1 MNLQTQAN
9 PVQLLLGTPTGRRR
23 LSRSS
28 ISFFD
33 SHYCGMEP
41 TEHRKKWLTKIDRA
55 RTRAK
60 EKCRQEKILLLG
72 PRKHGKSETAV
83 TICTRFIC
91 EDRAV
96 RILLIGSTAGQASKR
111 LRRVKKLL
119 ESKRVED
126 DWCSGSIKDG
136 LGPFRNRGSKWGDY
150 SLEVVRPIE
159 VEDHI
164 DPTMEASGR
173 DGAIT
178 GGHFDI
184 IILDDVEDV
193 KHVKNS
199 RIRAETKEWFQ
210 EIVFPILEPDGLLL
224 VIGTRKHRDDLYNF
238 FMDPHMGFD
247 VIHNRAILE
256 EADHVE
262 PIFEMVDGRRKL
274 VDVKVTG
281 GRVLWPRSDIGPES
295 RRRGIEYIYRV
306 KLSYPDPKLFT
317 REWQN
322 EVLDDED
329 RMFKSPWIR
338 AGMLLG
344 QDVSLYTGLAP
355 RPIVFPP
362 KHGGYRVKWPD
373 LIVVQAWDLSL
384 IFDEKDAEDKDS
396 DWTVGITAGWE
407 PATDKNWLMGI
418 RRQRGL
424 DPDEMEDLIIEERLR
439 FPQYDPRRPGV
450 PYVRAVGVEK
460 NSFGAVYL
468 WGLTKRMTP
477 YGKLPLV
484 PHTTTGSNKADPWE
498 GVPAMKHMWKTQG
511 VVIPSATQADNI
523 ETLPLREE
531 FADFGVAK
539 HDDTVLAFWI
549 WSCIMRIVKADWIR
563 TNRRRAS
570 PRTSVGRRRERI
582 KGGQS
587 SPE

>member
-1 MNLQTQAN
+1 MTSLTKADAVQT
-9 PVQLLLGTPTGRRR
+9 LLGTPTGRRR

-28 ISFFD
+28 VSFFD

-41 TEHRKKWLTKIDRA
+41 TKHRKRWLTKIVKARA
-55 RTRAK
+55 RAK
-60 EKCRQEKILLLG
+60 EKSRQEKILLLG

-83 TICTRFIC
+83 TVCAKFIC
-91 EDRAV
+91 EDRSV
-96 RILLIGSTAGQASKR
+96 RILLISNKAGNASKR

-119 ESKRVED
+119 ESKSIRD
-126 DWCSGSIKDG
+126 DWCSGSPKDG
-136 LGPFRNRGSKWGDY
+136 LGPFRGKGGKWGDY
-150 SLEVVRPIE
+150 NLEVIRPPE
-159 VEDHI
+159 LEDHI

-210 EIVFPILEPDGLLL
+210 EVVFPILQPDGLLL
-224 VIGTRKHRDDLYNF
+224 VIGTRKHRDDLYSF
-238 FMDPHMGFD
+238 FMDDPTFET
-247 VIHNRAILE
+247 IHDRAILE

-262 PIFEMVDGRRKL
+262 PVYEMVDGHRKM

-281 GRVLWPRSDIGPES
+281 GRVLWPQSDIGPES
-295 RRRGIEYIYRV
+295 RRRGINYIYRV

-322 EVLDDED
+322 EVLDDSD
-329 RMFKSPWIR
+329 RMFKSPWLK
-338 AGMLLG
+338 AGMELG
-344 QDVSLYTGLAP
+344 KEVSLYTGLAR

-362 KHGGYRVKWPD
+362 RHGGYRVKWPD
-373 LIVVQAWDLSL
+373 LVVVQAWDLSL
-384 IFDEKDAEDKDS
+384 IMNEREAEEKDS

-407 PATDKNWLMGI
+407 PSTDKNWLMGI
-418 RRQRGL
+418 RRKRGL
-424 DPDEMEDLIIEERLR
+424 DPDEMKDLIVEERMR

-450 PYVRAVGVEK
+450 PFVRTIGVER
-460 NSFGAVYL
+460 NSFGAIYL
-468 WGLTKRMTP
+468 WGLTKMITP

-484 PHTTTGSNKADPWE
+484 PHTTHGSNKADPWE
-498 GVPAMKHMWKTQG
+498 GVPAMKYTWKTQG
-511 VVIPSATQADNI
+511 VCLPSATAADRI
-523 ETLPLREE
+523 ETLPFREE
-531 FADFGVAK
+531 FADFGVSK
-539 HDDTVLAFWI
+539 HDDCVLAFWI
-549 WSCIMRIVKADWIR
+549 WCCVMRVVKADYIR
-563 TNRRRAS
+563 TNRRREK
-570 PRTSVGRRRERI
+570 PRTSVGLSRERRR
-582 KGGQS
+582 GGRT